1 MGFHKVATIAVK
13 TGSYES
19 EGKQKNRYEYIG
31 RVMQDENGA
40 KMYFLN
46 RTFNPAGAPM
56 NREGDDAVLLSI
68 FEDKGKSGA
77 EAVPVGFPGGSS
89 GANERPPVF

>member
-19 EGKQKNRYEYIG
+19 EGKTKNRYEYIG
-31 RVMQDENGA
+31 RVMQDENGG

-46 RTFNPAGAPM
+46 RTFNPAGITPR
-56 NREGDDAVLLSI
+56 NPEDDAILLSI
-68 FEDKGKSGA
+68 FEDKPKDQSGP
-77 EAVPVGFPGGSS
+77 EGFPGVS
-89 GANERPPVF
+89 GGGTGGDRPAF